1 MEETFITS
9 IKINKVR
16 HLEGLEIRLSDT
28 ERKHLIL
35 TGKNGSGKTSVLLE
49 IRNYISALTNNWLQN
64 KDSNFWSIYQQYLNQ
79 INSIKNNSWNY
90 LKNSDQN
97 NGINNYWHDN
107 TGLVIQQRHLKI
119 LENEWSFL
127 QKIASSNFDIS
138 IEISNSNIVY
148 QNFIQGNFLSVFFDS
163 KRINFIGS
171 NNAITK
177 QVIRDNYGIR
187 ELANLNF
194 GQYIVNLK
202 AKKSFAK
209 DENNSILVAQIDSW
223 FERFTNLL
231 KQVFDDNSIE
241 LKFDSDSFNFYINSE
256 NKPSFDFNTLSDGY
270 SALFAIITEI
280 MMRMESKSSAVY
292 DLQGIVLIDEI
303 ETHLHIDLQKKI
315 LPFLTSFFPKIQFI
329 VTTHSPFVLSSV
341 DNAVIYDLEKQI
353 RVEDLSGYSYSNII
367 KSYFGAD
374 EYSAE
379 LREKVSEYETLL
391 NLNNLNLPQKERLY
405 ELKLFFKEL
414 PKSLS
419 PELQLKIS
427 QLELA
432 ELAA

>member
-16 HLEGLEIRLSDT
+16 HLEGLEIQLSDT

-35 TGKNGSGKTSVLLE
+35 TGKNGSGKTSVLE
-49 IRNYISALTNNWLQN
+49 ALRDLLQYCVKN
-64 KDSNFWSIYQQYLNQ
+64 KDGVGKMYEAFMRSEAQVQLAEMRQEVTSEIQKRKLFQKSIESFFDGFFSNFTLQFRSQ
-79 INSIKNNSWNY
+79 I
-90 LKNSDQN
+90 LVRN
-97 NGINNYWHDN
+97 NGIPSDFVMAYFSANHQFNP
-107 TGLVIQQRHLKI
+107 Q
-119 LENEWSFL
+119 
-127 QKIASSNFDIS
+127 
-138 IEISNSNIVY
+138 ISNGPTKIDLGDSRDLSDDFSNYFVQY
-148 QNFIQGNFLSVFFDS
+148 LVNRRSDLLEEKEDGNAEKAEKIKSWFDS
-163 KRINFIGS
+163 FEDTLK
-171 NNAITK
+171 
-177 QVIRDNYGIR
+177 
-187 ELANLNF
+187 
-194 GQYIVNLK
+194 YIF
-202 AKKSFAK
+202 S
-209 DENNSILVAQIDSW
+209 DENLDLHYDRKIYNYYISQNGRQSFSLNELSAGYA
-223 FERFTNLL
+223 
-231 KQVFDDNSIE
+231 VFINIIAE
-241 LKFDSDSFNFYINSE
+241 LI
-256 NKPSFDFNTLSDGY
+256 
-270 SALFAIITEI
+270 
-280 MMRMESKSSAVY
+280 MRMESQGSHAY

-353 RVEDLSGYSYSNII
+353 RVEDLSGYSYSNIV

-379 LREKVSEYETLL
+379 LRKKVSEYETLL
-391 NLNNLNLPQKERLY
+391 NLNDLNLSQKERLY

>member
-35 TGKNGSGKTSVLLE
+35 TGKNGSGKTSVLEALRDYLVSSILAHELIPEALRDYLVENHENIRESNSRNAVDRNTTDQLMNIIVHDGKADEEMIQKLITVMPHFQKLSETGVEAEINDNITDFFEIAFFEARRTIDKTELE
-49 IRNYISALTNNWLQN
+49 QPKGPAKIELKEQYGEEKANKIFIQYLVNQRYDSLEYKIEKNE
-64 KDSNFWSIYQQYLNQ
+64 KDSIEIDKWFDAFTERLKEIFVDDSL
-79 INSIKNNSWNY
+79 KFVFDRTNY
-90 LKNSDQN
+90 
-97 NGINNYWHDN
+97 
-107 TGLVIQQRHLKI
+107 
-119 LENEWSFL
+119 
-127 QKIASSNFDIS
+127 NFDIL
-138 IEISNSNIVY
+138 
-148 QNFIQGNFLSVFFDS
+148 LS
-163 KRINFIGS
+163 
-171 NNAITK
+171 
-177 QVIRDNYGIR
+177 DNR
-187 ELANLNF
+187 KFNLN
-194 GQYIVNLK
+194 Q
-202 AKKSFAK
+202 
-209 DENNSILVAQIDSW
+209 
-223 FERFTNLL
+223 
-231 KQVFDDNSIE
+231 
-241 LKFDSDSFNFYINSE
+241 
-256 NKPSFDFNTLSDGY
+256 LSDGY
-270 SALFAIITEI
+270 RAVLDIVSELLMRSAGKAIH
-280 MMRMESKSSAVY
+280 AY

-353 RVEDLSGYSYSNII
+353 RVEDLSGYSYSNIV

-379 LREKVSEYETLL
+379 LRKKVSEYETLL
-391 NLNNLNLPQKERLY
+391 NLNDLNLSQKERLY